1 MSIKNVISPIMIGPS
16 SSHTAGALRIAK
28 FAHNYIGNI
37 PQKVVFQLHGSFSDT
52 YIGHGTDRALL
63 AGIMGYDVD
72 DIKIKESYKTAKDIN
87 LDYSFVPEDLGDVH
101 PNTLKILATHN
112 NLDYS
117 ITGSSVGAGKI
128 EIIEID
134 GTITK
139 LKCVKP
145 TLVITN
151 KDKPGVLQKVLA
163 TISNHRINIA
173 NINLNRVS
181 QYLNEAVCIIEL
193 DKNPGL
199 ILLTEIKNI
208 ENIINCKFIPKI

>member
-1 MSIKNVISPIMIGPS
+1 MSLKNVISPVMIGPS

-28 FAHNYIGNI
+28 FAYNYIGNI
-37 PQKVVFQLHGSFSDT
+37 PQKVEFQLHGSFADT

-63 AGIMGYDVD
+63 GGLLGYEVD
-72 DIKIKESYKTAKDIN
+72 DIRIRDSYKAAKDIN
-87 LDYSFVPEDLGDVH
+87 LEYSFVSEDLGEVH
-101 PNTLKILATHN
+101 PNTLKIIATYN
-112 NLDYS
+112 DIDYS
-117 ITGSSVGAGKI
+117 ITGSSIGAGKI

-134 GTITK
+134 GTLTK
-139 LKCVKP
+139 LNCSKP
-145 TLVITN
+145 TIVITN

-181 QYLNEAVCIIEL
+181 KYLNEAVCIIEL

-208 ENIINCKFIPKI
+208 DHIISSKFIPKI

>member
-1 MSIKNVISPIMIGPS
+1 MSLKDVISPVMIGPS

-37 PQKVVFQLHGSFSDT
+37 PQKVIFQLHGSFSDT

-63 AGIMGYDVD
+63 GGIIGYDVD
-72 DIKIKESYKTAKDIN
+72 DIRIRDSYKATTDMNI
-87 LDYSFVPEDLGDVH
+87 DYSFVSEDLGEVH
-101 PNTLKILATHN
+101 PNTLKIIASYN
-112 NLDYS
+112 NIDYS
-117 ITGSSVGAGKI
+117 ITGSSIGAGKI

-134 GTITK
+134 GTQTK
-139 LKCVKP
+139 LNCMKP

-151 KDKPGVLQKVLA
+151 KDKPGVLQKVLV
-163 TISNHRINIA
+163 TISNHSINIA

-208 ENIINCKFIPKI
+208 DNIISCKFIPKI